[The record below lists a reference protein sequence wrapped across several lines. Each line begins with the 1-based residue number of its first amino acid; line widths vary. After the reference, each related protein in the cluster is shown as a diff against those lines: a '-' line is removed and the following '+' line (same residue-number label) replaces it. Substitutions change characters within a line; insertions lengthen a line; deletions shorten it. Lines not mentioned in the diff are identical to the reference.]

1 MSELQEIKALLCE
14 CGLSKRQLL
23 KELIDAVT
31 DNMAICGQCDA
42 GCINC
47 QTGCNTGPSAK

>member
-1 MSELQEIKALLCE
+1 MSELQELKALLCE

-31 DNMAICGQCDA
+31 EDIARCSQCEA

-47 QTGCNTGPSAK
+47 QISCNTGPTAK

>member
-14 CGLSKRQLL
+14 CGLSKHQLL

-31 DNMAICGQCDA
+31 DNRALCSQCEA
-42 GCINC
+42 GCVNC
-47 QTGCNTGPSAK
+47 QISCNTGPSAK